1 MLHILNSKN
10 TILNKFIGE
19 LRDKRVQTDSMR
31 FRRNLERIAEI
42 SAYEISKE
50 LNYRSRIV
58 ETPLGE
64 ASVESIDDTIVIA
77 TILRAGL
84 PFHQGFL
91 NYFDDAQN
99 AFVSA
104 YRKSKADGSFTVK
117 VEYISCGS
125 LEGKTLLLVD
135 PMLATGSSL
144 ILAYEALIQRG
155 GEPAHTHFRLRHSQR
170 TGCRLRSSTH
180 LRAEVHPLVRRR
192 RRGVDLALLYRPRP
206 GRCGGSCIWRKAL
219 IFFSVKNGIL
229 LPRTRLAEREIP
241 LVCPVRLDIACV
253 A

>member
-84 PFHQGFL
+84 PFPPRFSQLLRRCPERLRIGLPQEQGRRL
-91 NYFDDAQN
+91 LYRQGRVYLVRLVGGQDAPAGRSHACHRQLPHP
-99 AFVSA
+99 
-104 YRKSKADGSFTVK
+104 RLRGS
-117 VEYISCGS
+117 
-125 LEGKTLLLVD
+125 D
-135 PMLATGSSL
+135 PARRRT
-144 ILAYEALIQRG
+144 R
-155 GEPAHTHFRLRHSQR
+155 PHPFRLRHSQR

-180 LRAEVHPLVRRR
+180 LRAEVHPLVCRR
-192 RRGVDLALLYRPRP
+192 RRG
-206 GRCGGSCIWRKAL
+206 S
-219 IFFSVKNGIL
+219 
-229 LPRTRLAEREIP
+229 
-241 LVCPVRLDIACV
+241 
-253 A
+253 